1 MNGLLAAIKAFVL
14 KSRPAYKD
22 DLGNGKYDVKK
33 LPEEC
38 LPDDVAN
45 VWQVENLA
53 NRFDNAMYEVSSR
66 CFHNVFLDSNSH
78 NNTIDPIA
86 LYNCVLTI
94 RQTVSDKH
102 IGSGIYF
109 VPRQVPRKIPFAAN
123 EFVLGNAHEVFC
135 YDAEYGWGLLRIFID
150 GFGVFLPDAPEE
162 NMNMGSLFLPCYLIN
177 SSTPNSTKKF
187 KLTVDDTGAISATE
201 VT

>member
-38 LPDDVAN
+38 LPDDVVN
-45 VWQVENLA
+45 VRQVENLA

-66 CFHNVFLDSNSH
+66 CFHKVVLDSNSYD
-78 NNTIDPIA
+78 NTIDPFA
-86 LYNCVLTI
+86 QYNCVLI
-94 RQTVSDKH
+94 IQDPAPDKH
-102 IGSGIYF
+102 IGSGTYF
-109 VPRQVPRKIPFAAN
+109 VPRQAPRKISLANN
-123 EFVLGNAHEVFC
+123 EFVMGKCHEVFC
-135 YDAEYGWGLLRIFID
+135 YDAEYGWGLLRIEIN
-150 GFGVFLPDAPEE
+150 GFGVFIPNAPEE
-162 NMNMGSLFLPCYLIN
+162 NKNFGSLFSPCYLIN
-177 SSTPNSTKKF
+177 SSTPNSSKKF
-187 KLTVDDTGAISATE
+187 KITVDDTGAISATE